1 MDITISEKAREQ
13 LKQDG
18 SKNLRIFLKGYGWAG
33 PTFGLAQ
40 AEPED
45 GDKTLTVDDMNFVV
59 EGEVYD
65 LVNSF
70 EIDYYKGVFQKGY
83 VVYANGNRGSC

>member
-1 MDITISEKAREQ
+1 MKITISEKAREQ
-13 LKQDG
+13 LKESE

-33 PTFGLAQ
+33 PSFGLAQ
-40 AEPED
+40 AEPEE
-45 GDKTLTVDDMNFVV
+45 GDKMFPVDDYSIAIEEDVS
-59 EGEVYD
+59 D
-65 LVNSF
+65 LVSGF

>member
-1 MDITISEKAREQ
+1 M
-13 LKQDG
+13 
-18 SKNLRIFLKGYGWAG
+18 
-33 PTFGLAQ
+33 AQ

-45 GDKTLTVDDMNFVV
+45 GDKTLTVDEMNFAV